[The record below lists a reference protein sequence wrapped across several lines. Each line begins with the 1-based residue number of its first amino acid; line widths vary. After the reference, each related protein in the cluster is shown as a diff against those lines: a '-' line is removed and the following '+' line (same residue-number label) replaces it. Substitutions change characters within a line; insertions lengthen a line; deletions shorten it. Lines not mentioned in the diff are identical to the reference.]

1 VSCILGFWWNHRHPA
16 SGRDIRSR
24 PIASVRAHL
33 AAFLLRRLLK
43 PRTRRPLDLD
53 RLRRNERWLETAP
66 PPGTKLTPGC
76 VGDVRGEWLEP
87 RDARATLLYLH
98 GGAYVLGTPSTYR
111 VLAGAFCRHGFR
123 VFLPGYRLAPEHPFP
138 AALDDAEAVYRD
150 LERHQADP
158 GTLVVAGESAG
169 GGLTLALL
177 LRLRDAR
184 WPLPPAAAVF
194 SPWTDLAMSGPS
206 MEANNRREAL
216 FFNDNLPAIARMYL
230 GGADPRT
237 PLASPL
243 YADLHGLPPL
253 LLHVGER
260 ELLLDDAVGFAGRA
274 RDALVDVTLK
284 RWPVVPHGWQLLQ
297 RVIPEAAQSVAEAA
311 EFLHDR
317 IGRAEPRERA
327 PALQRAG

>member
-1 VSCILGFWWNHRHPA
+1 M
-16 SGRDIRSR
+16 
-24 PIASVRAHL
+24 
-33 AAFLLRRLLK
+33 
-43 PRTRRPLDLD
+43 DLD
-53 RLRRNERWLETAP
+53 RLRRSEEWLKTAP
-66 PPGTKLTPGC
+66 PLGTKLSPGC
-76 VGDVRGEWLEP
+76 VGGVRGEWLEP

-111 VLAGAFCRHGFR
+111 ILAGAFCRHGFR
-123 VFLPGYRLAPEHPFP
+123 VFLPAYRLAPEHPFP

-150 LERHQADP
+150 LDRHHADP

-169 GGLTLALL
+169 GGLTLSLL
-177 LRLRDAR
+177 LRLREGGV
-184 WPLPPAAAVF
+184 PLPPAAAVF
-194 SPWTDLAMSGPS
+194 SPWTDLALSGPS
-206 MEANNRREAL
+206 MEGNNGREAL

-243 YADLHGLPPL
+243 YADLHALPPL

-260 ELLLDDAVGFAGRA
+260 EFLLDDAVGIAERA
-274 RDALVDVTLK
+274 RDAGVDVTLK

-311 EFLHDR
+311 EFLHRHIKD
-317 IGRAEPRERA
+317 AEKPERTR
-327 PALQRAG
+327 ALQPAG